1 MKARHLLASLMC
13 IAVAGTGC
21 AGGGT
26 GGTAA
31 ANGGNGGGGNA
42 GNLRSEVDT
51 SACKEL
57 PADLVTAVSAKLTNI
72 TLSHVFRVKQ
82 SDKLFYVSGRM
93 EGTGQA
99 GNDIATF
106 ALTSESPASAQIY
119 AVGPNA
125 SNYSDFEDAPADVAA
140 LTDSAA
146 VTSNSCAKTP

>member
-72 TLSHVFRVKQ
+72 LGGYGYKPVLASMERCVESAVAGRV
-82 SDKLFYVSGRM
+82 L
-93 EGTGQA
+93 
-99 GNDIATF
+99 
-106 ALTSESPASAQIY
+106 
-119 AVGPNA
+119 
-125 SNYSDFEDAPADVAA
+125 
-140 LTDSAA
+140 
-146 VTSNSCAKTP
+146 

>member
-26 GGTAA
+26 GDTAA
-31 ANGGNGGGGNA
+31 ANGGNGGNA
-42 GNLRSEVDT
+42 GDLRSEVDT

-57 PADLVTAVSAKLTNI
+57 PADLVNAVSAKLTNI
-72 TLSHVFRVKQ
+72 TLSHVFLVKQ

-106 ALTSESPASAQIY
+106 ALTSENPASARIY

-125 SNYSDFEDAPADVAA
+125 SNYSDFEDAPADVAT
-140 LTDSAA
+140 LTDTAA

>member
-42 GNLRSEVDT
+42 GDLRSEVDT

-72 TLSHVFRVKQ
+72 TLSHVFLVKQ

-106 ALTSESPASAQIY
+106 ALTSENPASARIY

-125 SNYSDFEDAPADVAA
+125 SNYSDFEDAPADVAT
-140 LTDSAA
+140 LTDTAA

>member
-1 MKARHLLASLMC
+1 MKARHLLVSLMC

-26 GGTAA
+26 GDTAA
-31 ANGGNGGGGNA
+31 ANGGNGGNA
-42 GNLRSEVDT
+42 GDLRSEVDT

-57 PADLVTAVSAKLTNI
+57 PADLVNAVSAKLTNI
-72 TLSHVFRVKQ
+72 TLSHVFLVKQ

-106 ALTSESPASAQIY
+106 ALTSENPASARIY

-125 SNYSDFEDAPADVAA
+125 SNYSDFEDAPADVAT
-140 LTDSAA
+140 LTDTAA